1 MGWSHL
7 IFQNIWGVGRII
19 LGPHLISSSFIVVDR
34 CLKKNQ
40 PRWCTDFRLVEN
52 LCSLYISLL
61 RYSWLRIMV
70 SCKICRSPRF
80 FPFAKSWLFFFASAL
95 LRWKVSGHSLGLFH
109 ANLRKAGRLSKGQ
122 SSSKPSENKPKGT
135 SNKGCFC
142 ILSKRTF
149 FVFAGAR
156 KTGWLFPG
164 VYGWG
169 WRSVIR
175 SVAISG
181 RFILHDKTGWGRM
194 SGSAAAWMKSSRRI
208 KYSMQICDNISKGL
222 SGLCF
227 FFVGVFEMV
236 MFEREVFQ
244 DSVSSQCS
252 GQSRLPAPRTT
263 NRKSHQLGI
272 DCSQRESSF
281 IFQIPQKRRSFLYGL
296 RANVLIFDSTAP
308 NFGKKTPLL

>member
-1 MGWSHL
+1 
-7 IFQNIWGVGRII
+7 
-19 LGPHLISSSFIVVDR
+19 
-34 CLKKNQ
+34 
-40 PRWCTDFRLVEN
+40 
-52 LCSLYISLL
+52 
-61 RYSWLRIMV
+61 
-70 SCKICRSPRF
+70 
-80 FPFAKSWLFFFASAL
+80 
-95 LRWKVSGHSLGLFH
+95 
-109 ANLRKAGRLSKGQ
+109 
-122 SSSKPSENKPKGT
+122 
-135 SNKGCFC
+135 
-142 ILSKRTF
+142 
-149 FVFAGAR
+149 
-156 KTGWLFPG
+156 
-164 VYGWG
+164 
-169 WRSVIR
+169 
-175 SVAISG
+175 
-181 RFILHDKTGWGRM
+181 M

-252 GQSRLPAPRTT
+252 GQSRLSAPRTT

-308 NFGKKTPLL
+308 NFGKKKRPCFKCVARIQVFPKMKTKGEYGLYYKCLDIMDVLFHQM